1 MIYCVKT
8 LISSKESNK
17 SGKRPT
23 SVSRPISRQN
33 KSLVE
38 IGKKIIN
45 QIPDSLDTFVTD
57 KILKDFQAEIPPP
70 PTSSRSDRKIKSK
83 EPGPTPSMKFPPK
96 QKTNADEDLIS
107 SMANRL
113 KQV

>member
-1 MIYCVKT
+1 MNIFVNGEFK
-8 LISSKESNK
+8 IENSWGNRPSSKESNK

-23 SVSRPISRQN
+23 SVSRPVSRQN

-57 KILKDFQAEIPPP
+57 KILKDFQA
-70 PTSSRSDRKIKSK
+70 
-83 EPGPTPSMKFPPK
+83 
-96 QKTNADEDLIS
+96 
-107 SMANRL
+107 
-113 KQV
+113 